1 MLYLILATLLITG
14 VLMFSAAASR
24 RADTSFV
31 TLIINVT
38 SVLIPFIF
46 VSLVLTKKS
55 FSIQMPALA
64 FAIATGL
71 CLGLYGMMINKSLSL
86 LKVGIVV
93 PIIFG
98 GGILL
103 STVLSYFIFKETL
116 KSFELIGLTLVL
128 AGISFIIYS
137 RAAA

>member
-1 MLYLILATLLITG
+1 
-14 VLMFSAAASR
+14 MFSAAASR